1 MPRPNIVGERI
12 RACRI
17 ACRFTLED
25 VANHLGVGRQ
35 AVYKYETGYVTNI
48 SLKNIEQMASLF
60 GVLPEYL
67 SGWSSDKEPTSALE
81 KDLLSPDEIHLV
93 NAYRG
98 ADDRAR
104 EDALRTLV
112 EHQKQVGSRESTAT
126 DHTA

>member
-1 MPRPNIVGERI
+1 MSIAGDRI
-12 RACRI
+12 KACRI
-17 ACRFTLED
+17 ACRLTQED
-25 VANHLGVGRQ
+25 VAKHLGIGKQ
-35 AVYKYETGYVTNI
+35 AVYKYEAGTVTNI
-48 SLKNIEQMASLF
+48 PLENIEQMASLF

-81 KDLLSPDEIHLV
+81 KDLLSLDEIHLV